1 MPGDFFFPEEK
12 NEKKICLLRRQIAAL
27 LHERPDREPHGV
39 DQTELVDQDLG
50 LLGARMRV
58 VPLVRTEPINR
69 ISQLKPV

>member
-1 MPGDFFFPEEK
+1 MRHVFHVTK
-12 NEKKICLLRRQIAAL
+12 IRAKICLLRRQIAAL

-50 LLGARMRV
+50 LLSARMRV